1 MPGQFEVSPI
11 PDEMGV
17 GTRVDR
23 CKGVCTL
30 IPTRILLAPHAYVTR
45 TGSFLRAAVDK
56 FDFYSVCSYV

>member
-23 CKGVCTL
+23 RKGVCTL
-30 IPTRILLAPHAYVTR
+30 IRQGFYWRR
-45 TGSFLRAAVDK
+45 TLT
-56 FDFYSVCSYV
+56 